1 MKQRVSFLDR
11 AHTGLL
17 VIDVQD
23 CLVAAVDR
31 GCEVVQNIATAVRG
45 CSLLKLPII
54 ISEQYPKGL
63 GPTTLGVKMA
73 FEEGTDLQIF
83 TKTTFSCLGD
93 SKFRE
98 YILSCPVKQWI
109 LVGMEAHVCVLQTAK
124 DLLREGLEVTV
135 LNDSITSRSVFDF
148 STAIAELRDCGARV
162 TCTEAALFELLKD
175 SQASE
180 FKAIS
185 QLIR

>member
-1 MKQRVSFLDR
+1 MSPRLSFLDR
-11 AHTGLL
+11 AHAGLL
-17 VIDVQD
+17 VIDVQE

-31 GCEVVQNIATAVRG
+31 GCEVVQNIATAIRG

-54 ISEQYPKGL
+54 VSEQYPKGL
-63 GPTTLGVKMA
+63 GPTTLGIKMA
-73 FEEGTDLQIF
+73 FEDPQPLTF
-83 TKTTFSCLGD
+83 TKTSFSCMGD
-93 SKFRE
+93 PKFRE
-98 YILSCPVKQWI
+98 YILSSPIKQWI

-124 DLLREGLEVTV
+124 DLIKEGLQVTV

-162 TCTEAALFELLKD
+162 ACTETALFELLKD
-175 SQASE
+175 SNAPE